1 MTALRQSS
9 AVMTEAEYLEFERSS
24 ELKHEFLNGDVF
36 AMTGASRIHN
46 LITAKVITAL
56 TSQLRGRPCEVY
68 ASDMRLKVTATGL
81 YTYPDVSVICG
92 EPQLTD
98 DRLDTI
104 TNPIVIVEVLSPS
117 TESYDRGK
125 KFQHYRE
132 LPSLREY
139 LLISQDSPRIERYL
153 RKDNGLWEFMDA
165 KGLEASL
172 PLPSIDCALM
182 LADVYDQIT
191 FDIDE
196 GQSS

>member
-1 MTALRQSS
+1 
-9 AVMTEAEYLEFERSS
+9 MTEAEYLEFERSS

-36 AMTGASRIHN
+36 AMTGASEEHN
-46 LITAKVITAL
+46 LISVNVITAL
-56 TSQLRGRPCEVY
+56 KTQLRGKPCKVY
-68 ASDMRLKVTATGL
+68 PSDMRVKITATDL
-81 YTYPDVSVICG
+81 YTYPDISVMCG
-92 EPQLTD
+92 EAQFTD
-98 DRLDTI
+98 DRLDTLV
-104 TNPIVIVEVLSPS
+104 NPTLIVEILSPS

-139 LLISQDSPRIERYL
+139 LLIAQDSPRIERYL
-153 RKDNGLWEFMDA
+153 RKDNGLWEFTDA
-165 KGLEASL
+165 KGLEATL